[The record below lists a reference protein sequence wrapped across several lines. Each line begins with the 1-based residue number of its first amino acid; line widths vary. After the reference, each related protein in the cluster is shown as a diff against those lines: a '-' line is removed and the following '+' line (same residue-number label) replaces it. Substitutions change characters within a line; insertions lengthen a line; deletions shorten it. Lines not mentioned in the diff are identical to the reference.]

1 MRLAPLIL
9 LFFAHAASA
18 ADASGRNWRIAVQSL
33 QCQGNGL
40 LVMGARVHYRGPD
53 GAVEAPIVQIVDASG
68 NAYRPLGKWLSGG
81 GLSHLKA
88 GDLGVVHF
96 RFPVHTASGALE
108 LEFGDIRAFTVS
120 RDACKALLRPEQ
132 VKAPR
137 APPPAS
143 TRSNVPVYRERYPCS
158 AGRSLTAEH
167 PPYLPLQLIVL
178 GRGYL
183 PNARSIELPMGRAP
197 AQSYAY
203 AGVDDLKFI
212 EDAARRALAAD
223 FPQYRAP
230 QYFAFNWGVQRSQTG
245 NEIFAVGVYDLRPC
259 PETTRAPGG
268 ALVDA
273 KS

>member
-1 MRLAPLIL
+1 MRLAPLTLIL
-9 LFFAHAASA
+9 FAHAASA
-18 ADASGRNWRIAVQSL
+18 VEASGRHWRITLQSL
-33 QCQGNGL
+33 ECQGNGL
-40 LVMGARVHYRGPD
+40 LVLGARVHYRGPD

-137 APPPAS
+137 APPPAA
-143 TRSNVPVYRERYPCS
+143 TKSNVAVYRERYPCS
-158 AGRSLTAEH
+158 AGRSVAAEY

-183 PNARSIELPMGRAP
+183 PNARAIELPMGRSP

-203 AGVDDLKFI
+203 TGLDELQHI
-212 EDAARRALAAD
+212 EDAARRALGAD
-223 FPQYRAP
+223 FPEYRSP
-230 QYFAFNWGVQRSQTG
+230 KYFAFNWGVQRSQTG
-245 NEIFAVGVYDLRPC
+245 NELYSIGVYELRPC
-259 PETTRAPGG
+259 PG
-268 ALVDA
+268 V
-273 KS
+273 